1 MQCTFCIKRRLTDIY
16 RPHFQTKHKGKQ
28 TLEKNSKMAEYL
40 DWALLTFSL
49 FLNFSTIGI
58 CVFLY
63 FCWSKVVR
71 KKRCY
76 PTPEEMDI
84 EKIGNLE
91 NSLHNGTR
99 NISTRKQTFK
109 ITQPK
114 IIRRNTQT

>member
-1 MQCTFCIKRRLTDIY
+1 MTFTDHIFKRRQGQTDI
-16 RPHFQTKHKGKQ
+16 R
-28 TLEKNSKMAEYL
+28 KNSKMADYL
-40 DWALLTFSL
+40 DWALLTIAL
-49 FLNFSTIGI
+49 FLNFSTIVI

-84 EKIGNLE
+84 EKTGNHE